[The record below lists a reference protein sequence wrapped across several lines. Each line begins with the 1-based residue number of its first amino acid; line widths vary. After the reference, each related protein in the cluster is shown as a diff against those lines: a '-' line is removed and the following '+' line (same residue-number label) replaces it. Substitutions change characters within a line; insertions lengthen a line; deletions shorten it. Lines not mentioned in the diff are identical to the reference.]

1 MIVITL
7 KKFINYQKVQTNL
20 EDINQNVESVI
31 NFAVTSNVDIDNPDQ
46 LRYQFVEHQV
56 SLNDNLLQIFSDP

>member
-1 MIVITL
+1 M
-7 KKFINYQKVQTNL
+7 QTNL

-56 SLNDNLLQIFSDP
+56 SLHDNLLQIFSGP

>member
-56 SLNDNLLQIFSDP
+56 SLHDNLLQIFSDP

>member
-31 NFAVTSNVDIDNPDQ
+31 NFAVTSNVNIDNPDQ

-56 SLNDNLLQIFSDP
+56 SLHDNWLQIFSEP